1 MNKTKT
7 TRIEK
12 RVKEKEGYL
21 PRVWVSVEKKIQ
33 IQNYEPISLQAGLSI
48 DVEENETI
56 QEVYD
61 KCFKEI
67 KKALIPQVKQLYKIK
82 NK

>member
-33 IQNYEPISLQAGLSI
+33 IQDYEPISIQAGISI

-67 KKALIPQVKQLYKIK
+67 KKTLIPQVKQLYKIK